1 MKKSIFKKNN
11 INLILLIAYSV
22 IIVVLIISIIG
33 IYIISKSIF
42 KSINKLVKQT
52 HEIAEGNLNEH
63 INENDYPD
71 DELKIISESI
81 ETMRKNLIET
91 QEKKSRFLMGVSHD
105 LRTPIAVIKGYA
117 EALSD
122 EVIKSEEQTK
132 QALNIILDKT
142 NTLELMVNTLLDYVK
157 LDSKDWQ
164 NELKI
169 ENLSKFI
176 DDFFKN
182 AIITGTLFKRIVK
195 TENNLKSDTLIKY
208 NGLLVQRALENLL
221 SNAIRYTHDN
231 DEIFLS
237 ANETESNILLSIKD
251 SGVGMTKNDEKHI
264 FDLFFRGTT
273 SRREGG
279 MGIGL
284 SVVKTIIE
292 IHNWNISVFSE
303 LNKGTEFIITINK
316 PKLTLENSP
325 VN

>member
-1 MKKSIFKKNN
+1 
-11 INLILLIAYSV
+11 
-22 IIVVLIISIIG
+22 
-33 IYIISKSIF
+33 
-42 KSINKLVKQT
+42 
-52 HEIAEGNLNEH
+52 
-63 INENDYPD
+63 
-71 DELKIISESI
+71 
-81 ETMRKNLIET
+81 MRKNLIET

-182 AIITGTLFKRIVK
+182 AIITGTLFKRSVK

-251 SGVGMTKNDEKHI
+251 SGVGMTKNLSLIHI
-264 FDLFFRGTT
+264 
-273 SRREGG
+273 
-279 MGIGL
+279 
-284 SVVKTIIE
+284 
-292 IHNWNISVFSE
+292 
-303 LNKGTEFIITINK
+303 
-316 PKLTLENSP
+316 
-325 VN
+325 

>member
-1 MKKSIFKKNN
+1 
-11 INLILLIAYSV
+11 
-22 IIVVLIISIIG
+22 
-33 IYIISKSIF
+33 
-42 KSINKLVKQT
+42 
-52 HEIAEGNLNEH
+52 
-63 INENDYPD
+63 
-71 DELKIISESI
+71 
-81 ETMRKNLIET
+81 MRKNLIET

-292 IHNWNISVFSE
+292 IHNWNISVSSE

-316 PKLTLENSP
+316 PKLALENSP